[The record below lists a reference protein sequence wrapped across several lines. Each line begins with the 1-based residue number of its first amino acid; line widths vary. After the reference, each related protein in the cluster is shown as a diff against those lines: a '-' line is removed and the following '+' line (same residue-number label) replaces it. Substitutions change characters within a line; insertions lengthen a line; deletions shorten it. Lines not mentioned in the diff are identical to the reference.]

1 MEPSITEF
9 IGMCQWDPARFLIF
23 SDNVFAPLIYYSHFF
38 TLISALFLGFLILIK
53 NPKSSL
59 NKSFFAITILFSLW
73 IYGDL
78 VLWATEIPAYTMFF
92 WTVMNIAEPLI
103 YVSSLLFF
111 YIYINKKY
119 PDFRWNLLLFI
130 LLLPTV
136 LLAPTHLALTGYD
149 LTNCDRAATEGP
161 LASYGYLLEIVIA
174 LTIGFL
180 AIKKIRTVDKESRK
194 PIIITAVGLIF
205 FLLSF
210 AAGNITEVFTENW
223 YIGQIGL
230 IGMPIFLVLLTY
242 NIVRFKV
249 FNIKLIAA
257 QALVWAIG
265 ILVVSQFLFIEVPLN
280 KVLNSVT
287 FILVLIGGYLL
298 VKSVK
303 KEIQRREE
311 MAKMAEDVKRA
322 YVIEKRAKEEIQKLD
337 KFKDQFLMT
346 AQHNLRTP
354 LTSLMGY
361 SDLLLNGT
369 FGKQTKKTTE
379 VIKKFQGLTN
389 GMIRMVNDFL
399 DMAQFQLGK
408 DIVTLKPGVELS
420 SILDEIINELK
431 FKSDSKG
438 ISLELKKPDALPY
451 INADREKLKAAL
463 FNVIDNS
470 IKYTHEG
477 GVTITIELN
486 TALHIIVADTGIGI
500 SKERI
505 EGLFNSM
512 FERGEAAKKAST
524 VGSGIGLYLAYQ
536 IIKLHKGTI
545 RVESEGEGKGSTF
558 YIELPLVSQ
567 PSV

>member
-1 MEPSITEF
+1 MELSIAEF
-9 IGMCQWDPARFLIF
+9 IELCQWDPARFLIF
-23 SDNVFAPLIYYSHFF
+23 SGNVFAPLIYYSHFF
-38 TLISALFLGFLILIK
+38 TLISALLLGFLILIK
-53 NPKSSL
+53 NPNSPL
-59 NKSFFAITILFSLW
+59 HKSFFAITFLFSLW

-92 WTVMNIAEPLI
+92 WTIINIAEPLI
-103 YVSSLLFF
+103 YVCSLLFF

-149 LTNCDRAATEGP
+149 LTNCNRVATEGP

-242 NIVRFKV
+242 NIVRFKT

-369 FGKQTKKTTE
+369 FGKQNKKTTE

-408 DIVTLKPGVELS
+408 DIVSLKPGVELS
-420 SILDEIINELK
+420 PILDEIINELK
-431 FKSDSKG
+431 FKADSKG
-438 ISLELKKPDALPY
+438 ISLELKKPEVLPY
-451 INADREKLKAAL
+451 ITADREKLKAAL

-470 IKYTHEG
+470 IKYTLEG
-477 GVTITIELN
+477 GVTITVELN
-486 TALHIIVADTGIGI
+486 TALHIIIADTGIGI

-536 IIKLHKGTI
+536 IIKSHKGTI
-545 RVESEGEGKGSTF
+545 RVESEGEGKGSVF
-558 YIELPLVSQ
+558 YIELPLS
-567 PSV
+567 